1 MSSQQA
7 ATKHENFSAVN
18 LTGSQRKQRFK
29 ANESFRASDISC
41 SLWDLFLKFDLF
53 GAPIEL
59 TYTGAH
65 DSGSTYR
72 TGFGGFLTIL
82 GIALCIVGVLFDGK
96 WKNDRAETWLSKIE
110 DQFQSQS

>member
-1 MSSQQA
+1 MSSEA
-7 ATKHENFSAVN
+7 VPKHENFSAVN
-18 LTGSQRKQRFK
+18 LTGSQRKKRFK
-29 ANESFRASDISC
+29 ANESFRSSDVSC

-65 DSGSTYR
+65 TSGSTYR
-72 TGFGGFLTIL
+72 TGFGGLVTLL
-82 GIALCIVGVLFDGK
+82 GIAICVAGVIVDGR
-96 WKNDRAETWLSKIE
+96 WKNDRVDMWLNKIE